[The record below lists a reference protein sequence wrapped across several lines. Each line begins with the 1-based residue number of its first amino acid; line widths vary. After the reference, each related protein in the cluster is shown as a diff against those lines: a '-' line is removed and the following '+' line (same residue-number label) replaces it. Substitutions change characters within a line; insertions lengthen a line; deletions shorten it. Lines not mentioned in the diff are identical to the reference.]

1 MPGDPAS
8 GAPRH
13 RAWIISALG
22 DRFEF
27 VRITDEQ
34 AIVIQGDQWTIRPSP
49 GPRPFAEPSSRRN
62 DRPEAPP
69 GLLQLRTNALARLDG
84 AQLVARL
91 DGARL
96 VARLDGARLV
106 ARLDGARLV
115 ARLDGA

>member
-49 GPRPFAEPSSRRN
+49 QGSGVFRTYPVLCSLRWWDGICAGCRRGH
-62 DRPEAPP
+62 A
-69 GLLQLRTNALARLDG
+69 T
-84 AQLVARL
+84 
-91 DGARL
+91 
-96 VARLDGARLV
+96 
-106 ARLDGARLV
+106 
-115 ARLDGA
+115 

>member
-49 GPRPFAEPSSRRN
+49 GPRPFAEASSRRN

-69 GLLQLRTNALARLDG
+69 GLLQLRTNAIARLDG
-84 AQLVARL
+84 AQLVTRL

-96 VARLDGARLV
+96 DGA
-106 ARLDGARLV
+106 
-115 ARLDGA
+115 